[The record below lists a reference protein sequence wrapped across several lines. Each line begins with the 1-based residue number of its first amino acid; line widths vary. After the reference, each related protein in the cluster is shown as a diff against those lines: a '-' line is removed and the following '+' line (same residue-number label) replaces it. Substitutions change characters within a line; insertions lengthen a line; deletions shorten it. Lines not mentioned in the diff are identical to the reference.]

1 MFGSTKPE
9 KTGYKEYVKRWSGDM
24 RHAYNLASKH
34 NESTSAKGKKQHD
47 KEASYST
54 LEAGDRVLVRN
65 LTERGGPGKLRS
77 HWEDIVHVVVNR
89 KPDSPVYEI
98 KPETGKGRH
107 RVLHRNLLLP
117 CDFLPLTPP
126 QWRNRQAKKRR
137 KTEHYNTRPVQE
149 EDTSGS
155 ETGKLRRIHCEKDT
169 GTQFQGKKKRR
180 KSRRLSITIQ
190 MSNRKYQKRTIT
202 EPQVKTNRNPHH
214 PATNRNPYH
223 PTTILNPR

>member
-1 MFGSTKPE
+1 MHTIWQVN
-9 KTGYKEYVKRWSGDM
+9 TAKE
-24 RHAYNLASKH
+24 
-34 NESTSAKGKKQHD
+34 KKQYD
-47 KEASYST
+47 KKATYST

-65 LTERGGPGKLRS
+65 LMEHSGPGKLRS

-126 QWRNRQAKKRR
+126 PWRNRQAKKRR

-155 ETGKLRRIHCEKDT
+155 KDGELRHIHCEKDT
-169 GTQFQGKKKRR
+169 RTQLQAKRNDKKVRG
-180 KSRRLSITIQ
+180 
-190 MSNRKYQKRTIT
+190 
-202 EPQVKTNRNPHH
+202 
-214 PATNRNPYH
+214 
-223 PTTILNPR
+223 